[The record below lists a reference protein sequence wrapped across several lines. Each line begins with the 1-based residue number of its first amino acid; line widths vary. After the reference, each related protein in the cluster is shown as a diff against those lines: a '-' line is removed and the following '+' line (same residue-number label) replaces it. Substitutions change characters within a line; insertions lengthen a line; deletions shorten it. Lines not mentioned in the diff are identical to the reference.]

1 MKPAAFTY
9 HRARD
14 VAGAIGLLA
23 ELGDDAKI
31 IAGGQSLVAMM
42 NFRLA
47 RPAHLVD
54 ISRVGGL
61 DYLRGDG
68 DTLRIGALT
77 THHAVE
83 VATDARLGSGFTL
96 LRDAMAWVGHLPI
109 RTRGTVGGSLAHGDA
124 TAEWC
129 LLAVLLDAEIV
140 VRGPRGMRAIAAGEF
155 FHGFYTTALAPDE
168 MIVEVVFPRPAPHSA
183 LVEFA
188 ERRGDF
194 AIVSAAV
201 DLDLDDGFDR
211 GGFDRGGFDRGG
223 FDRGGFDRGFDGD
236 GAGPTVRGGRVALGG
251 VAPLPVRVPEA
262 EALLA
267 GGGQAGP
274 ELFRRCAAAAAAAID
289 PPSDGNGSADYRRA
303 LTRTLIE
310 DACAK
315 AVAR

>member
-14 VAGAIGLLA
+14 VAGAVGLLA

-42 NFRLA
+42 NYRLA

-54 ISRVGGL
+54 IGRIAGL
-61 DYLRGDG
+61 GHLRRERNA
-68 DTLRIGALT
+68 LRIGALT
-77 THHAVE
+77 THRAVE
-83 VATDARLGSGFTL
+83 VATEPLLGGFTL

-129 LLAVLLDAEIV
+129 LLAILLDAEIV
-140 VRGPRGMRAIAAGEF
+140 ARGPQGVRTIAAGEF
-155 FHGFYTTALAPDE
+155 FYGFYSTALGYDE

-183 LVEFA
+183 LVEYA
-188 ERRGDF
+188 DRRGDF

-201 DLDLDDGFDR
+201 DLDLDLDGTAR
-211 GGFDRGGFDRGG
+211 P
-223 FDRGGFDRGFDGD
+223 
-236 GAGPTVRGGRVALGG
+236 AIRGGRIALGG
-251 VAPLPVRVPEA
+251 VAPVPVRVPEA
-262 EALLA
+262 EAVLA
-267 GGGQAGP
+267 EGGPASP
-274 ELFRRCAAAAAAAID
+274 ELFRQCAEAAAAAID
-289 PPSDGNGSADYRRA
+289 PPSDGSGSADYRRA
-303 LTRTLIE
+303 LTRTLVA

-315 AVAR
+315 AVSR

>member
-14 VAGAIGLLA
+14 VAGAIRLLA
-23 ELGDDAKI
+23 ELGDEAKI

-42 NFRLA
+42 NYRLA

-54 ISRVGGL
+54 IGRIGGL
-61 DYLRGDG
+61 DHLRGDG
-68 DTLRIGALT
+68 STLRIGALT

-83 VATDARLGSGFTL
+83 VATDAWLGRGFTL

-109 RTRGTVGGSLAHGDA
+109 RTRGTVGGSLAHADA

-140 VRGPRGMRAIAAGEF
+140 ASGPRGTRTIAAGDF
-155 FHGFYTTALAPDE
+155 FHGFYTTALAADE
-168 MIVEVVFPRPAPHSA
+168 MITEVVFPRPAPHSA
-183 LVEFA
+183 LLEFA

-201 DLDLDDGFDR
+201 DLDVDEHR
-211 GGFDRGGFDRGG
+211 
-223 FDRGGFDRGFDGD
+223 
-236 GAGPTVRGGRVALGG
+236 AGRAVRGGRVALGG
-251 VAPLPVRVPEA
+251 VAPVPVRVPEA
-262 EALLA
+262 EAVLA
-267 GGGQAGP
+267 EGGQAGP
-274 ELFRRCAAAAAAAID
+274 DLFRRCAAAAAAAID
-289 PPSDGNGSADYRRA
+289 PPGDGNGSADYRRA
-303 LTRTLIE
+303 LTQTLIE

-315 AVAR
+315 AVSR

>member
-14 VAGAIGLLA
+14 VAGAVGLLA

-42 NFRLA
+42 NYRLA

-54 ISRVGGL
+54 IGRIDGL
-61 DYLRGDG
+61 DHLRRDR
-68 DTLRIGALT
+68 DALRIGALT

-83 VATDARLGSGFTL
+83 VGTDALLGGFTL

-109 RTRGTVGGSLAHGDA
+109 RTRGTVGGSLAHADA

-140 VRGPRGMRAIAAGEF
+140 ARGPRGVRTIAAGEF
-155 FHGFYTTALAPDE
+155 FHGFYSTALGYDE

-183 LVEFA
+183 LVEYA
-188 ERRGDF
+188 DRRGDF

-201 DLDLDDGFDR
+201 DLDLD
-211 GGFDRGGFDRGG
+211 
-223 FDRGGFDRGFDGD
+223 
-236 GAGPTVRGGRVALGG
+236 GPAIRGGRIALGG
-251 VAPLPVRVPEA
+251 VAPVPVRVPEA
-262 EALLA
+262 EAVLA
-267 GGGQAGP
+267 EGGPAAP

-289 PPSDGNGSADYRRA
+289 PPGDGSGSADYRRA
-303 LTRTLIE
+303 LTRTLVE

-315 AVAR
+315 AVSR